1 MGLIPST
8 GSVYLCRE
16 PVCGRFG
23 IHRLLARLTTR
34 ELRVGWDGSA
44 EITVVTFNRRR
55 TICKILHVDAYGV
68 DCTTRILNSGRFKVM
83 LDEGSLPER
92 LGREELED
100 LLNGCDTRASRL
112 LDVPIA
118 GAAPQWRAGQAA
130 AAAQASR

>member
-23 IHRLLARLTTR
+23 IHRLLAMLTTR

-55 TICKILHVDAYGV
+55 TICKILHERCADAVCHVTVDSSYVSTGV
-68 DCTTRILNSGRFKVM
+68 
-83 LDEGSLPER
+83 
-92 LGREELED
+92 
-100 LLNGCDTRASRL
+100 
-112 LDVPIA
+112 
-118 GAAPQWRAGQAA
+118 
-130 AAAQASR
+130 

>member
-23 IHRLLARLTTR
+23 IHRLLAMLTTR

-44 EITVVTFNRRR
+44 